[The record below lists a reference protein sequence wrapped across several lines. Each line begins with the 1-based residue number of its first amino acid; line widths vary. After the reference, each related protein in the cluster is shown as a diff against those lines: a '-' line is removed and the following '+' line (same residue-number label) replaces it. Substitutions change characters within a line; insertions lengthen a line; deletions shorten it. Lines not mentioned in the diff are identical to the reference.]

1 MFFNKLPMKKLTEE
15 TLKYKPSN
23 SNYILL
29 CVNIFMIRMYKT
41 ESTVNIVLPQQNN
54 IKTAKN
60 IKMQTLL
67 KLKIDVVYQ
76 IGRVNELAN

>member
-1 MFFNKLPMKKLTEE
+1 MEKSTEE
-15 TLKYKPSN
+15 TLKYKPKN
-23 SNYILL
+23 SNCFLL
-29 CVNIFMIRMYKT
+29 CINIFMRKMYKT
-41 ESTVNIVLPQQNN
+41 EATVNIILPQQNN

-67 KLKIDVVYQ
+67 KLKIDAVYH